1 MLTVFA
7 DHCRLFLINSWIVA
21 DCFVLLWVA
30 VDVFWIV
37 VHHCDF
43 LHHFGSLWIVDC
55 WGSLWVDVLVST
67 PYLGFKTSLCK
78 IGIAANDILILI
90 STQYTQAT
98 FYRSNSE
105 KIMKIYL
112 KIQKRILKQYYETS
126 MCNFDETL
134 SSILFCCIQISL
146 NTLIL
151 ILFSYLII
159 FIYIYIYIYII

>member
-1 MLTVFA
+1 MLTVIA
-7 DHCRLFLINSWIVA
+7 DNCRLFLINSWIVA

-43 LHHFGSLWIVDC
+43 LHNLGSLWIVDC

-67 PYLGFKTSLCK
+67 AYLGFKTNLCK
-78 IGIAANDILILI
+78 IGIADNDILILI

-98 FYRSNSE
+98 FYRSKSE

-134 SSILFCCIQISL
+134 SSILFCCILISL

-159 FIYIYIYIYII
+159 YIYII